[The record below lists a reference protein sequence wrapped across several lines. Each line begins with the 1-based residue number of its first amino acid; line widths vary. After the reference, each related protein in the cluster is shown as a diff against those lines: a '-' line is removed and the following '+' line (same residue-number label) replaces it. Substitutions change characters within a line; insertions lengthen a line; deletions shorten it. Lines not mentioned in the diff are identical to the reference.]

1 MNKPQQWLLWYWSEW
16 KLKKLWCMIGDQWSR
31 RLSLCDGERTED
43 WWRMWKLPITI
54 LLHPPPSHHGNLMS
68 TSEAQRRSG
77 HSGIDG
83 IKGWPEI
90 LFTMII
96 HVWSWIM
103 IMMYLSLNIW
113 SSSLPQSWCIAARS
127 LWHIT
132 FTSTLKQTPALG
144 TPVPDSLS
152 HSKIYPIPNCFCFF
166 TNLTWLQ
173 K

>member
-1 MNKPQQWLLWYWSEW
+1 MNKPQWLLWYWSEW

-68 TSEAQRRSG
+68 TSEAQRRFWAFWYWQPLPS
-77 HSGIDG
+77 HSHKGGPFPFLPFTIVATMVSWSSKHLRKHQLVPSEPLFTWFHHG

-96 HVWSWIM
+96 HTYM
-103 IMMYLSLNIW
+103 IMNHDR
-113 SSSLPQSWCIAARS
+113 SWCIFLLTSEAR
-127 LWHIT
+127 LC
-132 FTSTLKQTPALG
+132 LKSD
-144 TPVPDSLS
+144 V
-152 HSKIYPIPNCFCFF
+152 
-166 TNLTWLQ
+166 
-173 K
+173 